1 MSKTQ
6 ATVLAV
12 LDDLFFQVKIAD
24 AAKRAGLQLAVVKTE
39 EALFQA
45 LEHLPVVLL
54 IDLNC
59 RAADPIRVVT
69 ALKAGPHRELP
80 VIAYV
85 SHVESEL
92 IKRAREAGCD
102 TVLARSAFSADL
114 PQILLRYSPRPSDL

>member
-6 ATVLAV
+6 PTVLAV

-39 EALFQA
+39 EALMQA

-59 RAADPIRVVT
+59 RTADPIRVVT
-69 ALKAGPHRELP
+69 ALKAGPHSELP

-92 IKRAREAGCD
+92 IKRARESGCD

-114 PQILLRYSPRPSDL
+114 PQILRRYSPPPSDL